1 MLTPLEHQWK
11 RNAVN
16 LLKRKAEKVEVFLNL
31 SKKRN
36 ILPFPDFHD
45 ETNIMKIYATI
56 LFSF

>member
-36 ILPFPDFHD
+36 ILPFPDFND
-45 ETNIMKIYATI
+45 ETISMKIYATI
-56 LFSF
+56 

>member
-36 ILPFPDFHD
+36 ILPFPDFND

>member
-1 MLTPLEHQWK
+1 MQPMLTPLEHQWK

-36 ILPFPDFHD
+36 ILPFPDFND
-45 ETNIMKIYATI
+45 ETNTMKIYATI
-56 LFSF
+56 